1 MRKTMLRWVALL
13 AATIVVWAALAALG
27 LSAAAL
33 FASLVVA
40 AGFAVRGIGPSR
52 VPKPAGMLAQG
63 ILAVSIGLM
72 VDTETLSALG
82 SSWLPALG
90 VCAATLVVSVAAGLL
105 LAVHRD
111 VDTLTGALSMIA
123 GGAQGLVAVTRELG
137 GDERMVA
144 VIQYLRVG
152 LIIVTMPL
160 VATVVFGAGSGGV
173 AQARSGES
181 QWYLDFLVVAG
192 CIGVGIGAA
201 RLMRLPAPA
210 TLGPLAV
217 SMAFE
222 LSGWNASVSAPT
234 VLLPIAFVL
243 IGWQAGLAFTEDSV
257 RAVGRVFPWA
267 VGLIVLVGVLCA
279 LLGLLLSYATGI
291 SLLEG
296 YLATTPG
303 GLSAVLAVSA
313 SSGANVTFVA
323 AVQVVRLVIMLFAA
337 PFGAKA
343 FVALRSRAER
353 RSEREQVSV
362 DRRVR
367 HGISSAD
374 DID

>member
-1 MRKTMLRWVALL
+1 MFRWLALL
-13 AATIVVWAALAALG
+13 AVTSVVWAVMAALG

-40 AGFAVRGIGPSR
+40 AVFAVRGAGPDR
-52 VPKPAGMLAQG
+52 LPRPAGMLAQG
-63 ILAVSIGLM
+63 ILAVSVGLM

-90 VCAATLVVSVAAGLL
+90 VCIATLVVSVAAGML
-105 LAVHRD
+105 LAFHRD
-111 VDTLTGALSMIA
+111 VDALTGALSMIA
-123 GGAQGLVAVTRELG
+123 GGAQGLVAVSRELG

-144 VIQYLRVG
+144 VVQYMRVG

-160 VATVVFGAGSGGV
+160 VATLVFGAGTSGAASTG
-173 AQARSGES
+173 SGETP
-181 QWYLDFLVVAG
+181 WYVDLLVVAG
-192 CIGVGIGAA
+192 AIVVGIVVA
-201 RLMRLPAPA
+201 RLIRLPAPA

-217 SMAFE
+217 SMGME
-222 LSGWNASVSAPT
+222 LSGWIDGVTAPT

-243 IGWQAGLAFTEDSV
+243 IGWQAGLAFTRDSV
-257 RAVGRVFPWA
+257 RAVGRVMPWA
-267 VGLIVLVGVLCA
+267 VALILVVGGVCA
-279 LLGLLLSYATGI
+279 LLGLLLSHVAGI

-313 SSGANVTFVA
+313 ASGANVTFVA

-337 PFGAKA
+337 PFGAKV
-343 FVALRSRAER
+343 FLALRARRSRNAER
-353 RSEREQVSV
+353 ENASVS
-362 DRRVR
+362 
-367 HGISSAD
+367 
-374 DID
+374 

>member
-1 MRKTMLRWVALL
+1 MVRWAALL
-13 AATIVVWAALAALG
+13 AATIVVWAALAAVG

-40 AGFAVRGIGPSR
+40 AFFAVRGIGPHR

-72 VDTETLSALG
+72 VDMNTLSALG
-82 SSWLPALG
+82 SAWLPALG
-90 VCAATLVVSVAAGLL
+90 VCIATLVVSVAAGFV
-105 LAVHRD
+105 LAAHKD
-111 VDTLTGALSMIA
+111 VDALTGALSMIA

-137 GDERMVA
+137 GDERIVA
-144 VIQYLRVG
+144 VVQYLRVG

-160 VATVVFGAGSGGV
+160 VATLVFGAGSNSGAVRDSGGS
-173 AQARSGES
+173 A
-181 QWYLDFLVVAG
+181 WYVDLLVVAA
-192 CIGVGIGAA
+192 CIGAGIAVA
-201 RLMRLPAPA
+201 QLIHLPAPA

-217 SMAFE
+217 SMALE
-222 LSGWNASVSAPT
+222 LSGWIDSVSAPT

-243 IGWQAGLAFTEDSV
+243 IGWQAGLAFTRDSV
-257 RAVGRVFPWA
+257 RAVGRVLPYA
-267 VGLIVLVGVLCA
+267 VVLIIVVGVICA
-279 LLGLLLSYATGI
+279 LLGLLLSHAAGI
-291 SLLEG
+291 TLLEG

-313 SSGANVTFVA
+313 ASGANVTFVA

-343 FVALRSRAER
+343 FVALRNRKAR
-353 RSEREQVSV
+353 KSERDEALVN
-362 DRRVR
+362 
-367 HGISSAD
+367 
-374 DID
+374 